1 MIPRPRMLRCPDNN
15 QPETPMPSL
24 SKRLTLALLPLAL
37 AACAIHQNVS
47 PAAGLKGNEVCI
59 VVNPAVFN
67 EGFLVAYERALVRK
81 GYQVR
86 KLAAGAGLMECPVVS
101 TYTANWKWDLAMYM
115 NYAEIKV
122 YNAARPVGEAIY
134 DSRGGSANMGKFIR
148 AEAKIDE
155 LVDQLYPGP
164 AVSGASADALRTT
177 GEPAPAPR

>member
-1 MIPRPRMLRCPDNN
+1 
-15 QPETPMPSL
+15 MPSP
-24 SKRLTLALLPLAL
+24 SARLTLALLPLAL

-47 PAAGLKGNEVCI
+47 PAAGLKAGEVCI

-67 EGFLVAYERALVRK
+67 EGFLVAYESALVRK
-81 GYQVR
+81 GYRVR
-86 KLAAGAGLMECPVVS
+86 KLPVGASLVECPVVS

-122 YNAARPVGEAIY
+122 YNEARPVGEAIY
-134 DSRGGSANMGKFIR
+134 DSRNGSANMGKFIR
-148 AEAKIDE
+148 ADAKIAE

-164 AVSGASADALRTT
+164 AAGGDALRAT